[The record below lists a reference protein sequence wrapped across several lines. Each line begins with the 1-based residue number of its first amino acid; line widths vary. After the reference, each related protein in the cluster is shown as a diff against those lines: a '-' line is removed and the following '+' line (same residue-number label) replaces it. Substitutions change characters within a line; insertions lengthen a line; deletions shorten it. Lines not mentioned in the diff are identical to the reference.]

1 MSDPFRCA
9 ASSLGHREELVGTA
23 STVRAFL
30 LIEAPGPWGVDAL
43 QDCRLPS
50 DVKEGLARSTQRT
63 GVRPLLIR
71 RHGRSDPDGL
81 RVFAA
86 YADPVLPWVET
97 TRLEDAWDLRDIDL
111 DALGAGRSPGLEP
124 HGSALFLVCTHGR
137 HDVCCAELGRPV
149 AAALAGAHPEETWEV
164 SHIGGDRFA
173 GNVLVLPH
181 GLYYGRVDAESALGL
196 AEAHLDSRLD
206 LDHLRGRS
214 GYGFA
219 AQAAEIF
226 LRRELDCVGIDALSL
241 RAHRREGAETESV
254 FSHGTQ
260 RWTVR
265 VRSTVGQPTQLTC
278 RATRENPATAHTLE
292 TCILHS
298 DA

>member
-9 ASSLGHREELVGTA
+9 ASSLGRREDLVGTA

-43 QDCRLPS
+43 QDCRLPEDLKS
-50 DVKEGLARSTQRT
+50 SLARSSRRT

-71 RHGRSDPDGL
+71 RHGRSDPAGL

-86 YADPVLPWVET
+86 YADPARPWVET
-97 TRLEDAWDLRDIDL
+97 IRLDDPQDLLDIDL
-111 DALGAGRSPGLEP
+111 AALGAGRSPGLEP
-124 HGSALFLVCTHGR
+124 HESALFLVCTHGR

-149 AAALAGAHPEETWEV
+149 AAALAGAHPAETWEV

-181 GLYYGRVDAESALGL
+181 GLYYGRVDAESALDL
-196 AEAHLDSRLD
+196 ADAHLDSRLD

-214 GYGFA
+214 GYSFA

-226 LRRELDCVGIDALSL
+226 LRRELDCVGIDEMRL
-241 RAHRREGAETESV
+241 RTHRRDGAETESV
-254 FSHGTQ
+254 FWHGA
-260 RWTVR
+260 RRSTVR
-265 VRSTVGQPTQLTC
+265 VRSTVGEPTQLTC
-278 RATRENPATAHTLE
+278 RAAREHPATAHTLLTIE
-292 TCILHS
+292 TS
-298 DA
+298 G